1 MADLTGKVDD
11 LITLVTGAR
20 AMPLSA
26 SCVLNRDELLRALTE
41 VRGIVPVDVAAAR
54 AMMADRDAIIADARA
69 RAEGILATAE
79 LERARLVSETNL
91 VRDARDEADRIVAA
105 ARQAARSMRT
115 EIDEYVDGKLATFE
129 VVLTR
134 TMASVARGRDRL
146 AGRTGYGQL
155 ADAATPPGAGHV
167 VVEPRPGDTGAPAPQ
182 GPVPVEPVPTEPV
195 QHGPVQHG
203 PVQHG
208 PVPRGPV
215 PRGPVPPD
223 GVPAEGTPDVRVL
236 AGPPDPLVDRPADVP
251 RQPTAP
257 TAPTGR
263 PEARHRAPAGGRG
276 DGTRA
281 KRGKGPAGAG
291 GATGPADGAG

>member
-26 SCVLNRDELLRALTE
+26 SCVLNRDDLLRALTE
-41 VRGIVPVDVAAAR
+41 VRGIVPVEVAAAQ
-54 AMMADRDAIIADARA
+54 AVVADRDVILADARA

-79 LERARLVSETNL
+79 RERARLVSETEL
-91 VRDARDEADRIVAA
+91 VRDARDEADRILAA
-105 ARQAARSMRT
+105 ARQAARSMRK

-167 VVEPRPGDTGAPAPQ
+167 VVEPRPAGTAAPPTPAPAPV
-182 GPVPVEPVPTEPV
+182 PPTARPATAVPTTAPPTTAPPAPAVPAPVEPVPAA
-195 QHGPVQHG
+195 GS
-203 PVQHG
+203 
-208 PVPRGPV
+208 
-215 PRGPVPPD
+215 
-223 GVPAEGTPDVRVL
+223 PDVRVL
-236 AGPPDPLVDRPADVP
+236 PGPADPLADRPGDPLADPPAGVP

-257 TAPTGR
+257 TAPTAPAGR
-263 PEARHRAPAGGRG
+263 PEPRHRASAGGRG
-276 DGTRA
+276 GGGTRA
-281 KRGKGPAGAG
+281 KRGKGPAD
-291 GATGPADGAG
+291 PAM